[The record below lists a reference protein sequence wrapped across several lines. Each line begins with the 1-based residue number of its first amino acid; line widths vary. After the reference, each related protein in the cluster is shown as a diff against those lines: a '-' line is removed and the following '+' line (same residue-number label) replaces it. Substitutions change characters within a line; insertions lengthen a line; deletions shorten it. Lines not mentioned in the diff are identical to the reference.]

1 MMIYNMEIK
10 ASQCVEY
17 DELIIIQIQ
26 LLITVS

>member
-1 MMIYNMEIK
+1 MEIK

-26 LLITVS
+26 LLITVP